1 METRNHDW
9 SIGAPAALGGG
20 VVLALVLLLVPCPA
34 FAESG
39 PKPPFDGRSSDNGQ
53 ETAPSQRLRR
63 TAASEKPLF
72 VEVAKESGLDF
83 RHVSGKLGELFY
95 HEIMGGG
102 CAFLDYDNDGD
113 ADVYLVQGHPIPKDF
128 DYAAALPA
136 PEKAGA
142 YRDRLFRNDLGD
154 ASGDKR
160 RLAFVDVTE
169 KSGIAAT
176 GYGMGVAAG
185 DVDNDGWI
193 DLYVTNYGPDQL
205 WRNDGGGADGIVTF
219 SDVTKEAG
227 VTGALFSVSA
237 SFLDFNRDGWLDLYV
252 ANYIDYRHLGRKQC
266 RHPSGAPDYCAPSAY
281 RHQPDQLYRNRGDG
295 TFEDVSEALGIG
307 RVRRSSLGVVAVDV
321 NADGWLDVYVG
332 NDMAENLL
340 WINDRGRSFT
350 DEALLRGAALSGSGR
365 AEASMGVDGGDFDG
379 DGDEDLLAAHMNKE
393 TNTLYLN
400 LGDGFFD
407 DRSAASGIGRPGW
420 RHTTY
425 APAWLDYDNDGLLD
439 LLTVNGGM
447 VLFNNVASP
456 DDPNPLADPN
466 QLFRNLGGGRFA
478 EVTAAAGPALELWES
493 GRGVATGDVDNDGD
507 ADVLLTNNDGP
518 VRLLRNQVG
527 SESPWLG
534 LRLVDPK
541 AQRDLLGAYVEI
553 VRAQAPP
560 IVRRVATD
568 GSYGSAKDP
577 RVLVGLGAAPKV
589 TAVRV
594 RWPDGTL
601 EEFRDLPLGAY
612 TVVKQGSGREPQGP
626 SLLRIEKN
634 EPSPAP

>member
-1 METRNHDW
+1 METRNHER
-9 SIGAPAALGGG
+9 SLGAPSAVCVG
-20 VVLALVLLLVPCPA
+20 LVLGLIAPLAPWPTLA
-34 FAESG
+34 QSG
-39 PKPPFDGRSSDNGQ
+39 PLFD
-53 ETAPSQRLRR
+53 
-63 TAASEKPLF
+63 
-72 VEVAKESGLDF
+72 EVAKESGLDF

-102 CAFLDYDNDGD
+102 CALVDYDNDGD
-113 ADVYLVQGHPIPKDF
+113 LDVYLVQGHPIPKDF
-128 DYAAALPA
+128 DYTAALPA
-136 PEKAGA
+136 PETAGD
-142 YRDRLFRNDLGD
+142 YRDRLFRNDLGG
-154 ASGDKR
+154 AAGKR
-160 RLAFVDVTE
+160 RLAFVDVTAQ
-169 KSGIAAT
+169 SGIAAT

-205 WRNDGGGADGIVTF
+205 WRNNGEADGRITF
-219 SDVTKEAG
+219 SDAGKEAG
-227 VTGALFSVSA
+227 IVGALFSVSA
-237 SFLDFNRDGWLDLYV
+237 AFFDFNRDGWLDLYV
-252 ANYIDYRHLGRKQC
+252 TNYIDYRHRGSKQC

-295 TFEDVSEALGIG
+295 TFEDVSEAMGIT
-307 RVRRSSLGVVAVDV
+307 RVRRSSLGVVTVDV

-340 WINDRGRSFT
+340 WINDRGRSFA

-365 AEASMGVDGGDFDG
+365 AEASMGVEGGDFDG
-379 DGDEDLLAAHMNKE
+379 DGDEDLIAAHMNKE

-407 DRSAASGIGRPGW
+407 DHSSASGIGRPGW

-447 VLFNNVASP
+447 VIFNNIASS

-466 QLFRNLGGGRFA
+466 QLFRNLGGGRFE
-478 EVTAAAGPALELWES
+478 EVTEAAGEGLVLWES

-518 VRLLRNQVG
+518 VRLLRNRVG
-527 SESPWLG
+527 SRGPWLG
-534 LRLVDPK
+534 LRLVDAK
-541 AQRDLLGAYVEI
+541 AGRDQLGAYVEI
-553 VRAQAPP
+553 VRAEKPA

-568 GSYGSAKDP
+568 GGYGSAKDP
-577 RVLVGLGAAPKV
+577 RVLVGLGAGAKV

-601 EEFRDLPLGAY
+601 EEFRDLAAGAY
-612 TVVKQGSGREPQGP
+612 TVVKQGSGHEPRGP
-626 SLLRIEKN
+626 SLLRIEKR
-634 EPSPAP
+634 APRPNPTRPR